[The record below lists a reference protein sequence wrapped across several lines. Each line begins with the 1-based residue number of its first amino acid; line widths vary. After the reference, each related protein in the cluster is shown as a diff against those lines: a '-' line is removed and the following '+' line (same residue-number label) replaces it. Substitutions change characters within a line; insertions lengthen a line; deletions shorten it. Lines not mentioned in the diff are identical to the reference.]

1 MWLCKNI
8 VCFGKWTRR
17 AITCGVI
24 ISSRSLIRFFY
35 NENIGNYPRLWKG
48 ILCFNTEIGKNQT
61 KTKIIDL
68 SFITIRLFYCYTFSL
83 MTTDIDIKLHLY
95 RHISPSFYDFVFREI
110 IISWG
115 LVEWIT
121 FCLFRRQVFWC
132 IHGTSQNSTAS
143 PRRSCFPAC
152 STGWLVDIF
161 SLVGQNT
168 NG

>member
-1 MWLCKNI
+1 MSSYSHNMWSYNYFEKSDTVFLQREHWKL
-8 VCFGKWTRR
+8 
-17 AITCGVI
+17 
-24 ISSRSLIRFFY
+24 SSTVERYTL
-35 NENIGNYPRLWKG
+35 L
-48 ILCFNTEIGKNQT
+48 TEISKNQT

-83 MTTDIDIKLHLY
+83 MTTDIDIKLHLC
-95 RHISPSFYDFVFREI
+95 RHISPSFSDFVFREI

-161 SLVGQNT
+161 SWIGQNT